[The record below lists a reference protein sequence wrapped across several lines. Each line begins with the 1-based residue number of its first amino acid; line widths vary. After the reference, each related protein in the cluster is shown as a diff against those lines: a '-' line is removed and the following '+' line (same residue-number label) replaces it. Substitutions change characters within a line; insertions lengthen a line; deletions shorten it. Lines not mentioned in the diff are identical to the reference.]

1 MATRDEGTDPGRGGR
16 VEVFETNDRGRP
28 ARGAGPGPP
37 APGPTPG
44 EPRDFG
50 PITNPIILERKKLID
65 KLTSEML
72 GMIMVDK
79 PLPEV
84 AVDLN
89 RMMYLYPK
97 GPDDR

>member
-1 MATRDEGTDPGRGGR
+1 
-16 VEVFETNDRGRP
+16 
-28 ARGAGPGPP
+28 
-37 APGPTPG
+37 
-44 EPRDFG
+44 
-50 PITNPIILERKKLID
+50 
-65 KLTSEML
+65 ML